1 MSPSN
6 IVHRA
11 QPVDLELRG
20 SDGRTV
26 VGICAPFNQA
36 ADISERGYRFS
47 ETIRPGSFAKTI
59 AERGD
64 RVKFLALHDARS
76 MPLGRATLLREDA
89 SGLYGEFRVSKTQAG
104 DEVLELINDGA
115 LDALSVGMR
124 VISDTWNRDHTS
136 RSITEIALAEVS
148 AVNFGA
154 YSGAVILGTRS
165 HDTNVITPEQAARR
179 LRLLDL

>member
-1 MSPSN
+1 MSSN

-11 QPVDLELRG
+11 APVDLELRG

-26 VGICAPFNQA
+26 VGICAPFDQP
-36 ADISERGYRFS
+36 ADIAEHGFRFT
-47 ETIRPGSFAKTI
+47 ETIRRGSFTKTI

-64 RVKFLALHDARS
+64 RVKFLAQHDARS

-89 SGLYGEFRVSKTQAG
+89 AGLYGEFRVSKTQAG

-124 VISDTWNRDHTS
+124 VIAETWTSNRS
-136 RSITEIALAEVS
+136 ARSITEIALAEVS

-165 HDTNVITPEQAARR
+165 QSDNVISPEQAARR